1 MITYKILLTPT
12 AKRVI
17 DKTYIYYYSSN
28 QIFADKWLSGIRSSI
43 ASLAT
48 MPKRC
53 AYARENKD
61 FQEEIR
67 QLICSESKSKFRIIF
82 IVNEISKKVI
92 VLTVRHSSMDKLL
105 FLPKIFS

>member
-67 QLICSESKSKFRIIF
+67 QLIASCKLDNRNLII
-82 IVNEISKKVI
+82 NSTISI
-92 VLTVRHSSMDKLL
+92 RLED
-105 FLPKIFS
+105 